1 MCLQPNGR
9 LYESFSIFCPCDQ
22 LDDLK
27 LVEEED
33 VLIDW
38 TRPIYLNFT
47 HHLILEY
54 FENFYTA
61 SIGTIEKVCGDI
73 YVCTN
78 PPEDIQC
85 EE

>member
-1 MCLQPNGR
+1 M
-9 LYESFSIFCPCDQ
+9 YESLSIFCPCDQ
-22 LDDLK
+22 LDDLR

-47 HHLILEY
+47 HHLIIEHL
-54 FENFYTA
+54 ENFYTA

-73 YVCTN
+73 YVCTS

>member
-1 MCLQPNGR
+1 MLQPHGR
-9 LYESFSIFCPCDQ
+9 LYESFSVFCPCDQ
-22 LDDLK
+22 LDDLQ

-38 TRPIYLNFT
+38 RRPIYLNFT
-47 HHLILEY
+47 HHLIMERLES
-54 FENFYTA
+54 FYTA
-61 SIGTIEKVCGDI
+61 AIGTTEKVCGDI

-78 PPEDIQC
+78 PLVDIQP